1 MINLTSNSAKMVMQQ
16 MTPTQIIMNDPTSLE
31 DGYENVIAA
40 LEQRLDE
47 GNSLLIQKDNSLLFL
62 TKIDDGAVEAHF
74 YTVEEAHKV
83 VSAVQHFIKEMIK
96 SGIRVMYIY
105 DFGDANMERIL
116 GMIGLDVLPSDK
128 EQYQFMVNL
137 QGVM

>member
-1 MINLTSNSAKMVMQQ
+1 MVMQQ

-47 GNSLLIQKDNSLLFL
+47 GSSLLIQKDNSLLFL

-83 VSAVQHFIKEMIK
+83 VSAVQHFINEMIK